1 MSAAAVATLL
11 VSLAAAAVPS
21 LVTPAYADAKPPKPV
36 LLPPPKAD
44 DSLAP
49 ARVDAAL
56 LDRAYK
62 RAQNTRNVGIGL
74 AAPGVALS
82 VLGGVLIGF
91 GSTSPNLF
99 DQVDKIIAG
108 VITCGGGLVIGIPGV
123 YFWSTGQDDMDSVVW
138 RRRQLTSSSP

>member
-1 MSAAAVATLL
+1 MRVRARLAVVVAVVTLATALARAEPKAA
-11 VSLAAAAVPS
+11 
-21 LVTPAYADAKPPKPV
+21 KPV

-56 LDRAYK
+56 LDRSYK
-62 RAQNTRNVGIGL
+62 RARNTRNIGIGL

-108 VITCGGGLVIGIPGV
+108 VITCGVGLVIGIPGV

-138 RRRQLTSSSP
+138 RRRQLLTSSPP

>member
-1 MSAAAVATLL
+1 MRRALVAAIL
-11 VSLAAAAVPS
+11 LAASIAS
-21 LVTPAYADAKPPKPV
+21 ADPKPPKAI

-49 ARVDAAL
+49 ARVDQAL

-62 RAQNTRNVGIGL
+62 RAQATRNIGIGL

-82 VLGGVLIGF
+82 ILGGVLIGF

-108 VITCGGGLVIGIPGV
+108 VITGGAGLVIGIPGV

-138 RRRQLTSSSP
+138 RRRQMLTSSPR

>member
-1 MSAAAVATLL
+1 MRA
-11 VSLAAAAVPS
+11 LAAFALVVACAVPAH
-21 LVTPAYADAKPPKPV
+21 PALAEPRASKPLKP
-36 LLPPPKAD
+36 LLPPAPKAD

-56 LDRAYK
+56 LDRSYK
-62 RAQNTRNVGIGL
+62 RAQNTRNIGIGL

-82 VLGGVLIGF
+82 ILGGVLIGF
-91 GSTSPNLF
+91 GSTNPNLF

-108 VITCGGGLVIGIPGV
+108 VITSGAGLVIGIPGV

-138 RRRQLTSSSP
+138 RRRQLLTSSPP

>member
-1 MSAAAVATLL
+1 MRARPLVAAATLAAIAFAATL
-11 VSLAAAAVPS
+11 ARAE
-21 LVTPAYADAKPPKPV
+21 PKPQKP
-36 LLPPPKAD
+36 LLPPPPKAD

-56 LDRAYK
+56 LDRSYK
-62 RAQNTRNVGIGL
+62 RARNTRNLGIGL

-108 VITCGGGLVIGIPGV
+108 VITCGVGLVIGIPGV

-138 RRRQLTSSSP
+138 RRRQLLTSSPP